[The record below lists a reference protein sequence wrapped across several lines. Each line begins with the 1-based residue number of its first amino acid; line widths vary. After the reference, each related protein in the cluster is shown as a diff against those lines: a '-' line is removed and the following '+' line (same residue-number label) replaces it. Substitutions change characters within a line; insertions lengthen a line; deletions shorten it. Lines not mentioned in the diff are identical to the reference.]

1 LNRGRLASKSDKE
14 TPKEKRSEIMKSVVM
29 GIAVLALIVMTVLL
43 SRRDSQTTGVT
54 SLAPINHTAEA
65 KFHDGANSNRG
76 AAALEQNPQLTE
88 AAFRD
93 GLYEGRL
100 DAEQCRPVHVTSGRW
115 SRQEDRALFSD
126 GYQLAYQRILAARRD
141 ENENAVSAGVVVI
154 SRYCRD

>member
-1 LNRGRLASKSDKE
+1 
-14 TPKEKRSEIMKSVVM
+14 MKSVVM
-29 GIAVLALIVMTVLL
+29 GIAVLALIIIVTTVLV
-43 SRRDSQTTGVT
+43 SRRDSQKTGVT

-126 GYQLAYQRILAARRD
+126 GYRQAYKRVSAARG
-141 ENENAVSAGVVVI
+141 EGNESAVSANVVVS
-154 SRYCRD
+154 SRSCRD